1 MLDKINNFCILFAVI
16 FQTTKSTDCLKFI
29 FKIYGPWISCKYRTS
44 RPKEFLEEAVL
55 KILEWSLFLVNFR
68 ANMLTS
74 LKLNMFKGYADYFR
88 KIFRR
93 AIVCRRRL
101 DGHST
106 KNIPF
111 NFQYYPTTHLF
122 KCSSTHVVKRKL
134 IIFPHST
141 RPQKCYDG
149 LALSYRNQ
157 AIGGLPSR
165 SIDWFPYVVKRPL

>member
-1 MLDKINNFCILFAVI
+1 MI

-134 IIFPHST
+134 IIFSHST